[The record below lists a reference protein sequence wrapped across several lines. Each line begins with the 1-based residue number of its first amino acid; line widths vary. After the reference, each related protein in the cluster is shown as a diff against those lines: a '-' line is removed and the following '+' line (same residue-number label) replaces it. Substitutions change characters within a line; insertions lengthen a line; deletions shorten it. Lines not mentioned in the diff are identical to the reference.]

1 MEVYSWENL
10 RPEWWICQL
19 ATFDDTGELCIVPQ
33 VDAQRWASNPGDFL
47 LWTIVTYAQQCEIQ
61 TSPCPEIQDNSSR
74 LIFQNHVW
82 CFTGVLLNIYTVY
95 IYYYIIY
102 ILHIIFSSCFNPQ
115 NQTTEPS
122 SWDVRSPFAK
132 WSHRAWGGHSWDPR
146 LSTGSLGSWYFNAC
160 VLNDSMLKTSE
171 DMWM

>member
-47 LWTIVTYAQQCEIQ
+47 LWIIVTYAQQCEIQ

-102 ILHIIFSSCFNPQ
+102 IYITYIMYIYII
-115 NQTTEPS
+115 
-122 SWDVRSPFAK
+122 V
-132 WSHRAWGGHSWDPR
+132 
-146 LSTGSLGSWYFNAC
+146 LYIYIILYYMYIYIIIILYFIYYI
-160 VLNDSMLKTSE
+160 
-171 DMWM
+171 

>member
-47 LWTIVTYAQQCEIQ
+47 LWIIVTYAQQCEIQ

-95 IYYYIIY
+95 IYIIILYIYYIYYVYIYILLYYIYILYYIICIYIYNYY
-102 ILHIIFSSCFNPQ
+102 ILYFIYYILYIIIYN
-115 NQTTEPS
+115 
-122 SWDVRSPFAK
+122 
-132 WSHRAWGGHSWDPR
+132 
-146 LSTGSLGSWYFNAC
+146 YI
-160 VLNDSMLKTSE
+160 
-171 DMWM
+171 

>member
-47 LWTIVTYAQQCEIQ
+47 LWIIVTYAQQCEIQ

-95 IYYYIIY
+95 IYIIILYIYITYIMYIYIIVLYILYIICIYIIIKYYILYIIY
-102 ILHIIFSSCFNPQ
+102 NYI
-115 NQTTEPS
+115 
-122 SWDVRSPFAK
+122 
-132 WSHRAWGGHSWDPR
+132 
-146 LSTGSLGSWYFNAC
+146 
-160 VLNDSMLKTSE
+160 
-171 DMWM
+171 

>member
-47 LWTIVTYAQQCEIQ
+47 LWIIVTYAQQCEIQ

-102 ILHIIFSSCFNPQ
+102 IYYIYYVYIYILLYYIYII
-115 NQTTEPS
+115 
-122 SWDVRSPFAK
+122 
-132 WSHRAWGGHSWDPR
+132 
-146 LSTGSLGSWYFNAC
+146 LYY
-160 VLNDSMLKTSE
+160 MYIYI
-171 DMWM
+171 